1 MPARALSPAELPDDV
16 ADLKRLLRAQAEH
29 YEAEHYEAEL
39 ARLREQLNL
48 LLAKGYG
55 PSSERVSPDQLHL
68 FITER
73 FPL

>member
-29 YEAEHYEAEL
+29 YEAEL

-48 LLAKGYG
+48 LLAKRYG
-55 PSSERVSPDQLHL
+55 PSSEKIRHYVASAHTQ
-68 FITER
+68 
-73 FPL
+73 